1 MKPVEIRIIIT
12 GGTFD
17 KEYDPLKGELSF
29 RDSHLPGILKT
40 VRCTLE
46 TSLEINELTDSLD
59 MTDVHREGIA
69 KSCLASPQKRIVI
82 THGTDTMTLTAEYL
96 QKRFQEEGVSRT
108 VVFTGAMVP
117 YSVNG
122 SDALFNLGAAVSAA
136 QLLDEGI
143 YICMNGRV
151 FQAGKVM
158 KDRGKGIFTDAET
171 DG

>member
-1 MKPVEIRIIIT
+1 MKPLEIRIIIT

-29 RDSHLPGILKT
+29 KDSHLPGILKT
-40 VRCTLE
+40 VRCTVN

-59 MTDVHREGIA
+59 MTDEHREEIA
-69 KSCLASPQKRIVI
+69 KSCLASPQDRIVI
-82 THGTDTMTLTAEYL
+82 THGTDTMTVTAEYL
-96 QKRFQEEGVSRT
+96 QKRFREEGVSRT

-122 SDALFNLGAAVSAA
+122 SDALFNLGAALSAA
-136 QLLDEGI
+136 QLLNEGI

-151 FQAGKVM
+151 FQAGEVI
-158 KDRGKGIFTDAET
+158 KDRSKGIFTEE